1 MNIAIL
7 LFDDVD
13 LLDAGGP
20 YEVFLTASRLVERDG
35 GMRPFNLTTV
45 TLDGKP
51 TTAYGGLGLI
61 PHGSVEDAIDA
72 DILIVPGTIDIEAT
86 MANEQ
91 LVSQLSAFANNK
103 KFDNVV
109 ASVCTGSFLLAE
121 AGLLVN
127 KKCTTHWED
136 IDLLNEKL
144 LEKGSTTAG
153 ATRDVRWVDV
163 GSVVTGA
170 ALSSGID
177 MSLHLVERFA
187 GIELA
192 QRTAKQLEYRWEKT
206 GINDA

>member
-1 MNIAIL
+1 MDIAIL
-7 LFDDVD
+7 LFDEVD

-35 GMRPFNLTTV
+35 GVRPFNLTTV
-45 TLDGKP
+45 TIDGKP
-51 TTAYGGLGLI
+51 TAAYGGLGLI
-61 PHGSVEDAIDA
+61 PHGSLEGAIDA
-72 DILIVPGTIDIEAT
+72 DILIVPGTIDIKTA
-86 MANEQ
+86 MANTQ
-91 LVSQLSAFANNK
+91 LVSQLSAFANNEK
-103 KFDNVV
+103 VDNIV

-144 LEKGSTTAG
+144 LEKGSATAG
-153 ATRDVRWVDV
+153 ATRDVRWVDA

-177 MSLHLVERFA
+177 MSLHLIERFA

-192 QRTAKQLEYRWEKT
+192 QKTAKQLEYRWEQT
-206 GINDA
+206 GLNGA